1 MMTMP
6 TEEMLRAILGN
17 LIRCGQKDNVARKAL
32 AMKYPEQEGAIWDLD
47 LNAEPRDVI
56 RIKISNKEVN
66 NFCFVEDNMMNDN
79 DELVTDLDVSSI
91 EAENTEEEITEEEP
105 VVVKK
110 TRKPRTT
117 KTETVVVPVKKDTK
131 ITRARVLYAAA
142 EDKTPK
148 IIRKLFAQELDMTTT
163 TAYIYARKVAEE
175 FDGATPS

>member
-47 LNAEPRDVI
+47 LNAEPKEVI

-91 EAENTEEEITEEEP
+91 EAENTEEEVTEEP
-105 VVVKK
+105 VVAKK
-110 TRKPRTT
+110 TRKPRTA
-117 KTETVVVPVKKDTK
+117 KTETVVAPVKKDTK
-131 ITRARVLYAAA
+131 IARARVLYAAA

-148 IIRKLFAQELDMTTT
+148 IIRKLFAQELDMSAA
-163 TAYIYARKVAEE
+163 TAYIYARKVSEE